1 MDGAF
6 TEASVEE
13 DLISWRREEVILLKD
28 ESRESGNTQARAGRR
43 WPMCT
48 VPVDAEADVGSR
60 FDFLYVPAFCDGP
73 EFPEVSAAT
82 CAALCRV

>member
-13 DLISWRREEVILLKD
+13 DLISWRREEVILVKD
-28 ESRESGNTQARAGRR
+28 ESTESGNTQTRAGHR
-43 WPMCT
+43 WTVCA

-60 FDFLYVPAFCDGP
+60 FDFLYVPAFYDGP
-73 EFPEVSAAT
+73 
-82 CAALCRV
+82 